1 LNSIFQ
7 VLSSLCCPALT
18 PQIVGAVVV
27 DPPTVKVSVQ
37 VPIVV
42 PVVDGPPMVKDT
54 KSRLTFKKTDN
65 ANNFYITCL
74 NFILLLQCIVRKY
87 NGLTE
92 FGKWVFLTVPPI

>member
-1 LNSIFQ
+1 
-7 VLSSLCCPALT
+7 LT

-54 KSRLTFKKTDN
+54 KSNLKMQTDN
-65 ANNFYITCL
+65 ANNF
-74 NFILLLQCIVRKY
+74 LL
-87 NGLTE
+87 
-92 FGKWVFLTVPPI
+92 